1 MKVKTR
7 DIISS
12 IGLILVGV
20 AGFSLTAEI
29 PEPFRDYDLGAAFLP
44 RLVLALIIGLSVLK
58 IIVTLIENKPDR
70 TEKKD
75 TSQFVKGFGTIALV
89 GAYCFCFKP
98 VGFLLDTLVY
108 LFLQILLLTPKDK
121 RRIWKIALI
130 DVIAVVVIYATFTY
144 GFALRLPKGPL
155 TFI

>member
-12 IGLILVGV
+12 VGLILVGIV
-20 AGFSLTAEI
+20 GFSLTSEI
-29 PEPFRDYDLGAAFLP
+29 PEPFREYDLGAAFLP

-58 IIVTLIENKPDR
+58 IVVTLIENKPDR

-75 TSQFVKGFGTIALV
+75 TSQFIKGFGTIVLV
-89 GAYCFCFKP
+89 GGYCFCFKP
-98 VGFLLDTLVY
+98 AGFLLDTLVY

-121 RRIWKIALI
+121 RKLWKIVLI
-130 DVIAVVVIYATFTY
+130 DVIAVAVIYATFTY